1 MSKKYQLRI
10 TLLTIACISCLFLQ
24 HSAKAQSPSDLQPFV
39 FQTKRLLEALDFLGT
54 PLALA
59 DKQKIG
65 IAILAG
71 NVSQTKEEV
80 EKILDK
86 YCILEANINPESR
99 VTVVQGK
106 VIPQLWQN
114 GWQTFLLKVN
124 NQAGITAALQVHSQQ
139 ASNVYAVEGDTFNG
153 YPKGKIDPIS
163 KQDISDRWLD
173 MSLYTKPPMQDYLSG
188 LEVQYFILQLYSRD
202 AGKRAA
208 SFRVHAGHTTQDL
221 GFRNEAD
228 ILFDC
233 LPSKSIVFEVKDEKG
248 KPTTASFVIK
258 DKQGHIYP
266 PQAKRLAPDFFFQD
280 QIYRQDGEQMTLPE
294 GTYSIEY
301 SRGPE
306 YISQKKNITVS
317 AQASQQVRF
326 NLKRWIEPAKMG
338 WYSGDHHIHAAGCAH
353 YTTPTVG
360 VNPSDMMKHILG
372 EGVNVGS
379 VLTWGPGYYHQKQ
392 FFEGKDNPLS
402 TVDNLMRYDLEVS
415 GFPSGHAG
423 HIVLL
428 RLKDQDYPNTK
439 VIEDWPTW
447 TLPVLKWAKAQGAV
461 TGYAHSGLGLEV
473 QTDKLPNYDMPRFDG
488 IGANEYIVA
497 VTQDLVDFISTV
509 DTPHSYELN
518 IWYHTL
524 NCGYRTRISGET
536 DFPCLS
542 EEQVAHGRSY
552 VKLDG
557 KLNFNDWV
565 NGIKAGRSY
574 ISEGKSH
581 LLNFRVNTLEV
592 GTNGSE
598 LHIKS
603 PSTVKVNAKVAAYLA
618 AQKDTTV
625 RKLNLSQDLWDQ
637 RPYWNLERARIGNT
651 RNVLVELIVNG
662 EVAATKPI
670 LADGNLQDI
679 SFDVSVA
686 KSSWVALRI
695 LPSSHTNTIFVML
708 NNKPIRASRQ
718 SAEWCVKAVDQ
729 CWSQKEGQISAREK
743 PEAQKAYQAAKVAY
757 SKILSETTE

>member
-1 MSKKYQLRI
+1 ME
-10 TLLTIACISCLFLQ
+10 T
-24 HSAKAQSPSDLQPFV
+24 
-39 FQTKRLLEALDFLGT
+39 LDFLGT
-54 PLALA
+54 PLSSA
-59 DKQKIG
+59 DKQKIEEIIRTRNAFQMTEE
-65 IAILAG
+65 IA
-71 NVSQTKEEV
+71 ST
-80 EKILDK
+80 LDK
-86 YCILEANINPESR
+86 YCILEASINPESR
-99 VTVVQGK
+99 VQVVPGK
-106 VIPQLWQN
+106 ANPQLWQN
-114 GWQTFLLKVN
+114 GWRTFLIKVD
-124 NQAGITAALQVHSQQ
+124 NQAGITAVLQASSQQ
-139 ASNVYAVEGDTFNG
+139 ASKVYAVEGDAFNG
-153 YPKGKIDPIS
+153 YPKGKIDPIT
-163 KQDISDRWLD
+163 KQDIGDRWLD

-188 LEVQYFILQLYSRD
+188 LELQYFIVQLYSRD

-208 SFRVHAGHTTQDL
+208 SFSVHAGHTTQDL

-233 LPSKSIVFEVKDEKG
+233 LPSKTIAFEVKDENG

-280 QIYRQDGEQMTLPE
+280 QIYRQHGEHMLLPE
-294 GTYSIEY
+294 GNYSIEY

-306 YISQKKNITVS
+306 YIPQKKNITVTT
-317 AQASQQVRF
+317 QAIQPVTF
-326 NLKRWIEPAKMG
+326 NLKRWIDPAKMG

-392 FFEGKDNPLS
+392 FFEGKDNSLS
-402 TVDNLMRYDLEVS
+402 TADNLMRYDLEVS

-439 VIEDWPTW
+439 VLEDWPTW

-473 QTDKLPNYDMPRFDG
+473 KTDKLPNYDMPRFDG

-509 DTPHSYELN
+509 DTPHSHELN

-536 DFPCLS
+536 DFPCMS

-565 NGIKAGRSY
+565 NGLKAGRSY
-574 ISEGKSH
+574 VSEGKSH

-598 LHIKS
+598 LHMKG
-603 PSTVKVNAKVAAYLA
+603 PSTVKVSAKVGAYLA
-618 AQKDTTV
+618 VQNDTTV
-625 RKLNLSQDLWDQ
+625 RKLNLSQDLWYQ
-637 RPYWNLERARIGNT
+637 KPYWNLERARIGNT
-651 RNVLVELIVNG
+651 RTVPVELIVNG
-662 EVAATKPI
+662 EVVATKDI

-679 SFDVSVA
+679 SFDVPVA

-695 LPSSHTNTIFVML
+695 LPSSHTNPIFVIVD
-708 NNKPIRASRQ
+708 NKPIRASRQ

-729 CWSQKEGQISAREK
+729 CWSQKESQISAKEK
-743 PEAQKAYQAAKVAY
+743 PEAQKAYQAAKEAY
-757 SKILSETTE
+757 SKILSEIAE